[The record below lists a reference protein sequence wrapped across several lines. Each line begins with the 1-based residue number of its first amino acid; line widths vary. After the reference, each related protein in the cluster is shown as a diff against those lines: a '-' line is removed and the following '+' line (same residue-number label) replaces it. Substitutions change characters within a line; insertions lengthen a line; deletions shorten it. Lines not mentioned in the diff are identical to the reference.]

1 MHLMCKPSDD
11 MLDNFEMLYSCS
23 EVYIRKFF
31 ETNKWMKSMFRDHK
45 SSEYWLRELIPLQ
58 LRHRATICTEDAQL
72 YQVAVNFNT
81 TRKDIGEDKFTTR
94 TTRFSTV
101 GIIFLEHN
109 TIMLGNVRLSQLV
122 FSLEQVIH
130 GKVWWSAASQHHPI
144 WKECS
149 SSRGGQKLNIVLD

>member
-1 MHLMCKPSDD
+1 

-72 YQVAVNFNT
+72 YQVTVNFNT

-94 TTRFSTV
+94 TTRFSTE

-122 FSLEQVIH
+122 FSHEQVIH
-130 GKVWWSAASQHHPI
+130 GKVGDQLLPSIIPFG
-144 WKECS
+144 
-149 SSRGGQKLNIVLD
+149 RNVLLHGVDRTEIKYCIRLDYTILSN